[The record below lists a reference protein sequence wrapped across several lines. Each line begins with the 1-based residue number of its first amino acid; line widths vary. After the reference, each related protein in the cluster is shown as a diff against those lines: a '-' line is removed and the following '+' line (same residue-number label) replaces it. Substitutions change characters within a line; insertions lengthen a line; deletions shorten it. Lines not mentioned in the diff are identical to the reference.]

1 VNERRGEPVPHERS
15 SPLDRLELIVPPPA
29 VTLAVGVSMWLLAR
43 WLPVLHFAL
52 PLRGV
57 LASALAVAGIALM
70 GACALQFRRAGT
82 TVNPMK
88 PQKVSALVDTG
99 FYRFSRNPIYLA
111 DALILAGWGL
121 WLSNFA
127 SLAAIALFV
136 AYLNRFQIEPEE
148 RALHEAFG
156 PEFDAYRRRVRR
168 WI

>member
-1 VNERRGEPVPHERS
+1 MNERPRESKPRERS
-15 SPLDRLELIVPPPA
+15 SSLDRLELIVPPPA
-29 VTLAVGVSMWLLAR
+29 VTLAIGVLMWLLAR
-43 WLPVLHFAL
+43 WLPALQFAL

-57 LASALAVAGIALM
+57 LASVLAIAGFALL

-88 PQKVSALVDTG
+88 PQKASALVQGG

-111 DALILAGWGL
+111 DALILVGWGL

-136 AYLNRFQIEPEE
+136 VYLNRFQIEPEE
-148 RALHEAFG
+148 RALHKAFG
-156 PEFDAYRRRVRR
+156 AEFDAYRRRVRR
-168 WI
+168 WV

>member
-1 VNERRGEPVPHERS
+1 M
-15 SPLDRLELIVPPPA
+15 LDRLELKVPPPV
-29 VTLAVGVSMWLLAR
+29 VTLAVGVLMWFVAR
-43 WLPVLHFAL
+43 WLPALEFAL
-52 PLRGV
+52 PLRRV
-57 LASALAVAGIALM
+57 LAVALAIVGIALM

-88 PQKVSALVDTG
+88 PRKVSALVRTG

-111 DALILAGWGL
+111 DGLILVGWGL
-121 WLSNFA
+121 WLSNLA

-148 RALHEAFG
+148 RALRAAFG
-156 PEFDAYRRRVRR
+156 AEFDAYRARVRR

>member
-1 VNERRGEPVPHERS
+1 MNERPREPVPRERS
-15 SPLDRLELIVPPPA
+15 SSLDRLELIVPPPA
-29 VTLAVGVSMWLLAR
+29 VTLAVGVLMWLLAR
-43 WLPVLHFAL
+43 WVPALHFVL

-82 TVNPMK
+82 TVNPMQ
-88 PQKVSALVDTG
+88 PRKVSALVDTG
-99 FYRFSRNPIYLA
+99 FYRISRNPIYLA
-111 DALILAGWGL
+111 DGLILAGWWL

-156 PEFDAYRRRVRR
+156 AEFDAYRRRVRR
-168 WI
+168 WV

>member
-1 VNERRGEPVPHERS
+1 MNDRPRGALPHERLS
-15 SPLDRLELIVPPPA
+15 WLERLELIVPPPA
-29 VTLAVGVSMWLLAR
+29 VTLAVGVLMWLLAR
-43 WLPVLHFAL
+43 WLPALHFVL

-111 DALILAGWGL
+111 DLLILVGWGL
-121 WLSNFA
+121 WLSNVA

-136 AYLNRFQIEPEE
+136 AYLNRFQIGPEE
-148 RALHEAFG
+148 RALHAAFG
-156 PEFDAYRRRVRR
+156 AEFDAYRARVRR
-168 WI
+168 WV